1 MVMAMHT
8 DALPAGFHFPA
19 GGNISQFYLLS
30 LPEHRVDRGGG
41 GLAISHDIA
50 AEVDALRPA
59 VTIRELGKATGNP
72 SLINPGVFVIVVL
85 RPPNILFPAHDNPVR
100 VDVLHVRGETS
111 EAAAGNHHVL
121 IEQEPTE
128 EIQLLALGI
137 APWTQAAG
145 NLPLGVDCRGI
156 AEPHVARG
164 GIGSNVLERA
174 GSPLEGMEPPPCHPA
189 RPYNGAPLIDIFGL

>member
-41 GLAISHDIA
+41 GLAVSHDIA

-72 SLINPGVFVIVVL
+72 CLINPGVFIIVVL
-85 RPPNILFPAHDNPVR
+85 RPPNILFPAHDDPVR
-100 VDVLHVRGETS
+100 VDILHMGGQPAET
-111 EAAAGNHHVL
+111 AAGDHHIL
-121 IEQEPTE
+121 IEQESLDE
-128 EIQLLALGI
+128 
-137 APWTQAAG
+137 
-145 NLPLGVDCRGI
+145 V
-156 AEPHVARG
+156 
-164 GIGSNVLERA
+164 
-174 GSPLEGMEPPPCHPA
+174 
-189 RPYNGAPLIDIFGL
+189 F